1 MSGFIEY
8 FDNGGKSMSLMVED
22 MVGVLFKY
30 SDVWNKIKEING
42 IKFHGNS
49 V

>member
-8 FDNGGKSMSLMVED
+8 FDNGGKNMSLMVED
-22 MVGVLFKY
+22 DGVLFKY
-30 SDVWNKIKEING
+30 SDVWNKTKEVNG